1 MSTARIV
8 RTVRLVGVS
17 LAVVALAFAAT
28 GCGDKAEKDSATTE
42 SKGTAKAGLTIA
54 TSALETMAPDAR
66 LLVVQ
71 TAQSVTPTASPV
83 WVYLFGSPKTDKT
96 YAVYVSEGKLMG
108 SQEYGEAGL
117 TKEQWAD
124 VPDPSAW
131 VVDDDVA
138 YQAAL
143 DVSGAKGEP
152 AGHFMGLQTYVPSST
167 AGPTSKSFVWYVYF
181 DPGQSGATT
190 ATIQVDAKS
199 GEAQVVK
206 QP

>member
-1 MSTARIV
+1 MRTARFV
-8 RTVRLVGVS
+8 RMVRLAAVS
-17 LAVVALAFAAT
+17 LAVVALAIAAT
-28 GCGDKAEKDSATTE
+28 GCGDKAEKDTAPTG
-42 SKGTAKAGLTIA
+42 SKGSAKAGLTIA
-54 TSALETMAPDAR
+54 SSALETTAPDAR

-71 TAQSVTPTASPV
+71 TAQSVTPTAAPV
-83 WVYLFGSPKTDKT
+83 WVYLFGSPKSDKT

-108 SQEYGEAGL
+108 SQEYGKAGL

-124 VPDPSAW
+124 VPDPSEW

-167 AGPTSKSFVWYVYF
+167 ADATSKTFTWYVYF

-190 ATIQVDAKS
+190 ATIQVDAKT
-199 GEAQVVK
+199 GKAQVVD